1 MAISFTRPDPSSPTA
16 VSTANFSQS
25 RRGYEPEE
33 VREFLRMVAAELA
46 RLQER
51 EKFLERELRMAQ
63 RNAPNAS
70 VVLDEEVVTRM
81 LGEEAARI
89 LSTAREAATQIKM
102 RAEDGAARVLREATD
117 EAQRV
122 REEAEIES
130 ARRRQDAA
138 SDAESELQM
147 AKQQG
152 RDMVNEARAYR
163 ERVLGELA
171 RRREMARQQ
180 IEQLVHGRDR
190 LLNAF
195 ERARIA
201 AVDVM
206 AEMTPLGE
214 PNEYVNLSPT
224 TGPVPLMVARDAEA
238 PSEQAPV
245 AEPEP
250 DDVAVALVEA
260 DLVEDELVED
270 ELVEAEP
277 VLDELAD
284 VEPADDDL
292 RAIEAEAD
300 DDAHHDTDDDID
312 VVAVDVADAVDAAED
327 LVDDAEP
334 PVVEHVDAAD
344 ELAAEVVD
352 DGELATVV
360 ALFGGGDDEQE
371 PSVGQH
377 EESDADAPMASVDD
391 LFARLRAA
399 RAQTV
404 VARATAEPAADVE
417 AEASAEPVAEPV
429 TDVVLGDDLS
439 VFQASPVAPAAAAAE
454 TDDTPFGRR
463 DAELTPLIVAGA
475 RKLKRVLADEQ
486 NDVLHVL
493 RRTQPVTALDALLPS
508 ESEHLLRYAAAVEG
522 ELRLAALAG
531 AASVDDGDK
540 GDHLHEINRAR
551 ALQPAIDGLA
561 ATVVV
566 PLRERL
572 ERLVIDADGDNGELA
587 DGAARVSRVEDAA
600 HRRAPRRR
608 RSHRVRSWR
617 PGRGRTRHPGVLGG
631 RPATG
636 PACPDAED
644 NALGG
649 VVGAGAPFP
658 TDHTCAPAHEG
669 CRCMLRALM
678 CTPARLGL
686 RRVRNPADLP
696 SSRKSTSRAIGAG
709 SLLIIVAV
717 IVVGLLL
724 SARFLS
730 TLLHRLPVAH
740 SVGRGD
746 VFWGSSCSP
755 SSPCSP
761 VRRRVHRGRA
771 AQPAHRRPARPLTF
785 SANMHPVVE
794 RFHELFGRRLRLVR
808 IGSPVFFGLL
818 FALPATGQ
826 WQVAAVPQQQVVRHR
841 GSRSSATTSASTC
854 SGCRSSRSCSTGC
867 SPRCLHHVAG
877 GPHPRAER
885 RHRGA
890 AAPRPKVRRGHQGAH
905 RRAARTARRREGR
918 RLLGHPLRAHH
929 RTAGSCRAPPT
940 RWSTPSC
947 RPWCCSR

>member
-250 DDVAVALVEA
+250 DDVTVALVEA

-312 VVAVDVADAVDAAED
+312 VVAVDVADDVDAGED

-360 ALFGGGDDEQE
+360 ALFGGGDDEVESSDEE
-371 PSVGQH
+371 P
-377 EESDADAPMASVDD
+377 DADAPMASVDD

-572 ERLVIDADGDNGELA
+572 ERLVINADGDNGELA
-587 DGAARVSRVEDAA
+587 EAVRALYREWKTQRIDEHLDDVARLAF
-600 HRRAPRRR
+600 
-608 RSHRVRSWR
+608 
-617 PGRGRTRHPGVLGG
+617 GRGALVALTPGTPVCWTVD
-631 RPATG
+631 PNG

-644 NALGG
+644 NALAG
-649 VVGAGAPFP
+649 VIGAGQPFP

-669 CRCMLRALM
+669 CRCML
-678 CTPARLGL
+678 
-686 RRVRNPADLP
+686 
-696 SSRKSTSRAIGAG
+696 
-709 SLLIIVAV
+709 
-717 IVVGLLL
+717 
-724 SARFLS
+724 
-730 TLLHRLPVAH
+730 
-740 SVGRGD
+740 
-746 VFWGSSCSP
+746 
-755 SSPCSP
+755 
-761 VRRRVHRGRA
+761 
-771 AQPAHRRPARPLTF
+771 
-785 SANMHPVVE
+785 
-794 RFHELFGRRLRLVR
+794 
-808 IGSPVFFGLL
+808 
-818 FALPATGQ
+818 
-826 WQVAAVPQQQVVRHR
+826 QQ
-841 GSRSSATTSASTC
+841 
-854 SGCRSSRSCSTGC
+854 
-867 SPRCLHHVAG
+867 
-877 GPHPRAER
+877 
-885 RHRGA
+885 
-890 AAPRPKVRRGHQGAH
+890 APR
-905 RRAARTARRREGR
+905 
-918 RLLGHPLRAHH
+918 
-929 RTAGSCRAPPT
+929 
-940 RWSTPSC
+940 
-947 RPWCCSR
+947 